1 MKIVEKIK
9 LNPNATIKDAL
20 QIIDSGSM
28 KIALVLDEKNKRF
41 ERSSLIVN
49 DELY

>member
-1 MKIVEKIK
+1 MEQEEQ
-9 LNPNATIKDAL
+9 
-20 QIIDSGSM
+20 QIINAPLFKLYGKADE
-28 KIALVLDEKNKRF
+28 ILDEKNKRF